1 MSDMV
6 AWRCTQ
12 RGRQGDSMQKVLV
25 VDDNAD
31 LRAIIRRLLE
41 KNGFTVTEAASGK
54 RALDLLKEDIPDV
67 ILLDV
72 MMPEMSGFE
81 VLDHIRRNPTTAKL
95 PVVMVT
101 AKNEDQDVLT
111 GYQTGADYYLTKPY
125 TPEHLIYS
133 IGLVL
138 GRPDLVETSRRG

>member
-1 MSDMV
+1 M
-6 AWRCTQ
+6 ANE
-12 RGRQGDSMQKVLV
+12 KVLV

-41 KNGFTVTEAASGK
+41 KHGFCVTEAASGR
-54 RALDLLKEDIPDV
+54 RAIEQLDEDLPDV
-67 ILLDV
+67 VLLDV

-81 VLDHIRRNPTTAKL
+81 VLDRIRGSARTAKL

-101 AKNEDQDVLT
+101 AKNEDDDVLT

-125 TPEHLIYS
+125 TPDHLIYS

-138 GRPDLVETSRRG
+138 GRPDLVETSRGN